1 MMIEIKLIKKPKAI
15 SLILGVLTIIF
26 FIFLAKERAK
36 NDCIRIK
43 EKYVNIEYKGII
55 NRKFEDNENHS
66 LPTLIIKEKNQ
77 RKIFGSFR
85 DISGLYKYSQEGD
98 SIIKENGSLKVK
110 IKRDG
115 KDTIFSLDFNCPK

>member
-1 MMIEIKLIKKPKAI
+1 MIEIKLIKKPKAI